1 MTDKHEK
8 LWELMEKTYLDSDPA
23 ALQRSFA
30 DHLEHSQGKNRYI
43 ATPHDLYQAIA
54 LSIRDRLM
62 ERWNDTMNRYYEDN
76 VKRVYYLSLE
86 YLMGRTLGNSLVN
99 LGLTGETAQ
108 ALEELGF
115 RLEDLQELEPDAG
128 LGNGGL
134 GRLAACF
141 LDSMA
146 TLGLPADGYGIR
158 YEYGIFDQKFEDGFQ
173 VERPD
178 HWLRFGNPWE
188 VVRPE
193 FSYVV
198 NFGGHVA
205 WHEDAEGRWRCRW
218 EPADKVVAVAYDTPV
233 PGYRNQTVNT
243 LRLWSA
249 RTQDEFSLQHFNEG
263 DYIRAVADKIHD
275 ETISKVLYPADERD
289 AGKELR
295 LKQEYFFVAATLQ
308 DILRRYR
315 IKNDDLR
322 RLPDKVAIQLNDT
335 HPALA
340 IPELM
345 RLLLDEHGFGWEEAF
360 EVCTGVFGYTNHTIL
375 PEALER
381 WPVYLFERLL
391 PRHLGIIFEINR
403 RFLEDVAARFPDEPE
418 LLPKLSIIEEGP
430 RKMVR
435 MANLA
440 IVGSHSLNGVAQ
452 LHSEILKE
460 KTFHDFFR
468 IWPERFNNKTNGVT
482 QRRWLKLANPRLT
495 ELIAGHIGEGFM
507 TDLSE
512 LRKLVPLAEDAT
524 FRRRFREVKAAA
536 KRDLAALV
544 QERHGVTLNPDS
556 IYDCQIKRL
565 HEYKRQ
571 LLNVLHIIH
580 LYDRIKSGQARGL
593 VPRTF
598 LFGAK
603 AAPAYRTAKLIIKL
617 INSVADTINHDPD
630 VGDLL
635 KVVFIENYSVSL
647 AQKIIPAADVSEQI
661 STAGMEASGTGN
673 MKLSMNGALTIGTLD
688 GANVEIAEEVG
699 AENLFIFGL
708 TTGEVHDLRAAGY
721 RPRDHYDRDERLR
734 RVLDLVADGA
744 FCPARPDLFHPLVRS
759 LLDGGDFFLV
769 LADFAAYVEAQE
781 RLAQTYRDPEA
792 WSRMAVLN
800 VARIGKFS
808 SDRTIRQYAEEI
820 WGVSP
825 AAR

>member
-8 LWELMEKTYLDSDPA
+8 LWDLMEKTYLKNDPA

-30 DHLEHSQGKNRYI
+30 DHLEYSQGKNRYI
-43 ATPHDLYQAIA
+43 ATPHDLYQSIA
-54 LSIRDRLM
+54 LSIRDRLT

-99 LGLTGETAQ
+99 LGITGETGK
-108 ALEELGF
+108 ALEELGY
-115 RLEDLQELEPDAG
+115 RLEDLRELEPDAG

-188 VVRPE
+188 IVRPE
-193 FSYVV
+193 FSAEVG
-198 NFGGHVA
+198 FGGNVRHHV
-205 WHEDAEGRWRCRW
+205 DAEGRLRCNW
-218 EPADKVVAVAYDTPV
+218 EPGDKVVAVAYDTPV
-233 PGYRNQTVNT
+233 PGYMNQTVNT

-249 RTQDEFSLQHFNEG
+249 RTQDEFSLHHFNEG
-263 DYIRAVADKIHD
+263 DYIRAVAERIHD
-275 ETISKVLYPADERD
+275 ETISKVLYPADERE

-308 DILRRYR
+308 DILRRFR
-315 IKNDDLR
+315 IKNDDWR

-345 RLLLDEHGFGWEEAF
+345 RLLVDDHLLPWEEAF
-360 EVCTGVFGYTNHTIL
+360 ELCCGVFGYTNHTIL
-375 PEALER
+375 PEALEK
-381 WPVYLFERLL
+381 WPVYMFERLL
-391 PRHLGIIFEINR
+391 PRHLEIIYEINR
-403 RFLEDVAARFPDEPE
+403 RFLEDVAARFPGEPD
-418 LLPKLSIIEEGP
+418 LPAKLSLIEEGP
-430 RKMVR
+430 RKAVR
-435 MANLA
+435 MAHLA
-440 IVGSHSLNGVAQ
+440 IVGSHSVNGVAA
-452 LHSEILKE
+452 LHSEILKAR
-460 KTFHDFFR
+460 TFHDFYR
-468 IWPERFNNKTNGVT
+468 LWPEKFNNKTNGVT
-482 QRRWLKLANPRLT
+482 QRRWMKLANPRLT
-495 ELIAGHIGEGFM
+495 DLIEEHIGSGFM

-512 LRKLVPLAEDAT
+512 LQKLVPLAEDAA
-524 FRRRFREVKAAA
+524 FRRRFGEVKAAA
-536 KRDLAALV
+536 KRDLADLV
-544 QERHGVTLNPDS
+544 RTRHGVELNPDS
-556 IYDCQIKRL
+556 IFDCQIKRL

-571 LLNVLHIIH
+571 LLNVLHIVH
-580 LYDRIKSGQARGL
+580 LYDRIKSGQTEGL

-603 AAPAYRTAKLIIKL
+603 AAPAYRMAKLIIKL
-617 INSVADTINHDPD
+617 INSVADTVNHDPA

-635 KVVFIENYSVSL
+635 RVVFLENYSVSL

-661 STAGMEASGTGN
+661 STAGMEASGTGC

-708 TTGEVHDLRAAGY
+708 TTEEVHDLRVAGY
-721 RPRDHYDRDERLR
+721 RPWDYYERDERLR
-734 RVLDLVADGA
+734 RALDLVAGGTFSKD
-744 FCPARPDLFHPLVRS
+744 RPDLFHPIVRS
-759 LLDGGDFFLV
+759 LLDGGDFYLV
-769 LADFAAYVEAQE
+769 LADFAAYVDAQE
-781 RLAQTYRDPEA
+781 RLARTYLDPDKWRRLA
-792 WSRMAVLN
+792 ILN
-800 VARIGKFS
+800 VARMGKFS

-825 AAR
+825 TR